1 MKKTVDLKVEIIRIL
16 CCFLVICY
24 HIRPQVIVN
33 AEIKESVVF
42 VEAIC
47 SICVNTFFIL
57 SGFFIYEN
65 RNNIA
70 VSFLHVLKNFIKN
83 IFIPFLFVAFISFI
97 FNDAFFFK
105 KSAIDCIKD
114 MDILAIIK
122 EIGVGIRYLIV
133 YTWPLS
139 TAHLWYVFAY
149 AFIILFY
156 PITKLILKYFDKRIK
171 YLIVIILLLIW
182 ISFDVIVYYFKFEDN
197 YYLNLVPKVITFSM
211 IGQIVYNDF
220 IKKYFFTEDSNKSI
234 SKNNKLL
241 IISILFYILT
251 VGSLFLL
258 QISYL
263 KNVNGFYVYTSY
275 NSFLALVESVLVIII
290 IYNLNFMNYINDKAK
305 HIIKIISDATY
316 GIYLVHWSVLITLA
330 SSGIQGM
337 FFMKMTNMFTNIIYY
352 IVFGGLVFSISLLIV
367 SFVKL
372 IKNSLVRGVIYV
384 KKKRLH

>member
-1 MKKTVDLKVEIIRIL
+1 MKKEIDLKVEIIRIL

-24 HIRPQVIVN
+24 HIRPQVVVN
-33 AEIKESVVF
+33 GEIKESVVF

-65 RNNIA
+65 KNNLLI
-70 VSFLHVLKNFIKN
+70 SFIHVFKNFIKN
-83 IFIPFLFVAFISFI
+83 IFIPFLFVAFLSFV

-114 MDILAIIK
+114 MDIQSIIK

-149 AFIILFY
+149 AFLILFY
-156 PITKLILKYFDKRIK
+156 PITKLILKYFDKKIT
-171 YLIVIILLLIW
+171 YIIVILLLIVW
-182 ISFDVIVYYFKFEDN
+182 IAFDIIVYYFKFEDN

-211 IGQIVYNDF
+211 IGSILYNDF
-220 IKKYFFTEDSNKSI
+220 IKKYLLTNDSDKSI
-234 SKNNKLL
+234 SKNNRLL
-241 IISILFYILT
+241 IIFVLLYIIT
-251 VGSLFLL
+251 VVALFLL

-290 IYNLNFMNYINDKAK
+290 IYNLNFMNYINDKTK
-305 HIIKIISDATY
+305 HIVKIVSDATY
-316 GIYLVHWSVLITLA
+316 GIYLVHWSILIMLA

-337 FFMKMTNMFTNIIYY
+337 FFMKMTNIFSSILYY

-372 IKNSLVRGVIYV
+372 IKNTLMRGVIYV

>member
-220 IKKYFFTEDSNKSI
+220 IKKHFFTEDSNKSI